1 MVGLSVLAMERFFAL
16 LTLLAGALAILIV
29 VARVLHIGD
38 DLLNSLKPAALWLA
52 WLIAAVAMA
61 GSLYFSEN
69 ANFVPCKL
77 CWFQRIA
84 MYPLALL
91 LLIAAVRRDF
101 AIRMYAVPL
110 AVVGGAISTYHYLI
124 EWRPSLGSGTCELT
138 APCTVPWFRQFGFIS
153 LPLMAL
159 CGFAAI
165 IALLTLSRSLEGSP
179 EPAGPE
185 PEDLVGV

>member
-1 MVGLSVLAMERFFAL
+1 MVGLSVLAMERFFSLLAL
-16 LTLLAGALAILIV
+16 AAGALAIAIV
-29 VARVLHIGD
+29 VARLV
-38 DLLNSLKPAALWLA
+38 PAAHALLDIVRPVRLWLA

-69 ANFVPCKL
+69 AKFVPCKL

-91 LLIAAVRRDF
+91 LLIAAIRRDEGIRRY
-101 AIRMYAVPL
+101 AIPL
-110 AVVGGAISTYHYLI
+110 ASVGAAISAYHYLI
-124 EWRPSLGSGTCELT
+124 EWRPSLSSGTCEIT
-138 APCTVPWFRQFGFIS
+138 APCTVPWFRQFGFVS

-165 IALLTLSRSLEGSP
+165 ISLLALSTVSHTESSEGS
-179 EPAGPE
+179 
-185 PEDLVGV
+185 

>member
-1 MVGLSVLAMERFFAL
+1 MVGISLLAMERFFSLLAL
-16 LTLLAGALAILIV
+16 AAGALAVAIV
-29 VARVLHIGD
+29 VARLV
-38 DLLNSLKPAALWLA
+38 PAAHSLLDIVRPVRLWLA

-69 ANFVPCKL
+69 AKFVPCKL

-91 LLIAAVRRDF
+91 LLLAAIRRDEGIRRY
-101 AIRMYAVPL
+101 AIPL
-110 AVVGGAISTYHYLI
+110 ASVGAAISAYHYLI
-124 EWRPSLGSGTCELT
+124 EWRPSLSTGTCEIT
-138 APCTVPWFRQFGFIS
+138 APCTVPWFRQFGFVS

-165 IALLTLSRSLEGSP
+165 ISLLALSTVSHIQP
-179 EPAGPE
+179 ESSE
-185 PEDLVGV
+185 VS